1 MTYDLNALLK
11 QRAEATGV
19 SGDRVPFEFGG
30 KTFTFRDPMMLT
42 DDDKDELADL
52 EHEIDI
58 VSFYMGDDQYE
69 EFVGTKTKIE
79 LDNGETIEVQGSSNL
94 FMLQFNEYLKSQQDT
109 DNSGR
114 PLARNRSQRRAAA
127 GNKRKRG

>member
-19 SGDRVPFEFGG
+19 SGDHVPFEFGG

-42 DDDKDELADL
+42 DDDKDELAAL
-52 EHEIDI
+52 EHEID
-58 VSFYMGDDQYE
+58 VVVFYMGDDQYE
-69 EFVGTKTKIE
+69 KFIGTTAKIE
-79 LDNGETIEVQGSSNL
+79 LDNGEIMEVQGSSNL
-94 FMLQFNEYLKSQQDT
+94 FMLQFDSYLKSQRDT
-109 DNSGR
+109 DKSGR

-127 GNKRKRG
+127 GNKQKRG